1 MPMPMA
7 GTLRADWFGQHR
19 SSQLDRVMQNAM
31 FVGVS
36 SQVAL
41 QRELEVIANNMANV
55 STNGFKAR
63 NSRFQEY
70 LMPVASADSFQKPD
84 RRVSYVI
91 DQGTALDLS
100 QGPIEQTGNPLHVAV
115 RGEAFL
121 VVRTPSGD
129 RYTRN
134 GALETDA
141 QGNLVTS
148 DGYAVQGDGGPIQIG
163 QQETGI
169 AIGPDGT
176 VSTNLG
182 IRGRVRLVTFANPQ
196 ALTNEGANLYAS
208 TAAPTAAGLA
218 GRVEAGALERSNVK
232 PVIEMT
238 RLMDVNRTYSMVS
251 GVISRLDELRGTA
264 IRRLA
269 EVA

>member
-1 MPMPMA
+1 
-7 GTLRADWFGQHR
+7 
-19 SSQLDRVMQNAM
+19 MQNALL
-31 FVGVS
+31 VGVS

-41 QRELEVIANNMANV
+41 QRELDVIANNMANI
-55 STNGFKAR
+55 STNGFKGR
-63 NSRFQEY
+63 NTRFQEY
-70 LMPVASADSFQKPD
+70 LMPVASAESFKKPD

-91 DQGTALDLS
+91 DQGTALDLA
-100 QGPIEQTGNPLHVAV
+100 QGSIEQTGNPLHVAV

-121 VVRTPSGD
+121 VVRTPNGD

-134 GALETDA
+134 GAFETDA
-141 QGNLVTS
+141 RGTLVTS
-148 DGYAVQGDGGPIQIG
+148 DGYPVQGDGGPIQINP
-163 QQETGI
+163 QETGI

-196 ALTNEGANLYAS
+196 ALANEGANLYAS
-208 TAAPTAAGLA
+208 TAPPQAAGLA

-232 PVIEMT
+232 PVLEMT
-238 RLMDVNRTYSMVS
+238 RLMDVNRTYTMVS
-251 GVISRLDELRGTA
+251 GVISRLDDLRGTA

-269 EVA
+269 DVA

>member
-1 MPMPMA
+1 
-7 GTLRADWFGQHR
+7 
-19 SSQLDRVMQNAM
+19 MQNAM

-91 DQGTALDLS
+91 DQGTALDLG

>member
-1 MPMPMA
+1 
-7 GTLRADWFGQHR
+7 
-19 SSQLDRVMQNAM
+19 MQNAM

-91 DQGTALDLS
+91 DQGTALDLG

-121 VVRTPSGD
+121 VVRTPSVD